1 MSARFERIS
10 GIRKSRRS
18 ASSTWEWSSNERQ
31 PHWGFPICDR
41 PPLGGNLRPPAMRVE
56 VHSFINNELINEDS
70 PILCTAS
77 NEAERTRRMP
87 LMALWRRR
95 PEEVIHHSD
104 QGCQYTSRTKGVGFV
119 YQAGLV
125 VPLELPG
132 PSAAPAGAPREVAE
146 QGSAPF
152 RDLLNQRAAYR
163 FSTESLSR
171 STVATRD
178 ETDLGAY
185 LRVKWKRTLSSS
197 PNMASNS
204 SWSSSVENSSRN
216 SLSKMSRL
224 KIKVRSSPSTK
235 YEKV

>member
-125 VPLELPG
+125 VPL
-132 PSAAPAGAPREVAE
+132 
-146 QGSAPF
+146 
-152 RDLLNQRAAYR
+152 
-163 FSTESLSR
+163 LSR